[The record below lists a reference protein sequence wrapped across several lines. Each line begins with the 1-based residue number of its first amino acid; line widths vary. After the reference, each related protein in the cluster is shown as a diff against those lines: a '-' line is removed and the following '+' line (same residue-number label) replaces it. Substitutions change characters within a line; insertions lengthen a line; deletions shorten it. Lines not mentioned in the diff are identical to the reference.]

1 MTAETTNQPG
11 QQAGPA
17 DMLRFFCDH
26 LVVLGGSYVPLDA
39 QRHDAGA
46 EKFFAFS
53 GFILSVREVW
63 CLVTA
68 GHAIQELEDNL
79 GARRIRLANCCLAD
93 YFGSKPRVAEPM
105 PFDYADCGKI
115 FIDDEKEGLDFALLT
130 IRPFYQMS
138 LEANGIRAISEVNWV
153 AQDVSA
159 CELFALLGLPNCLV
173 DKPWELVPHGDR
185 FAGVINPA
193 LVTVEATTLPPDEMP
208 DSRFPW
214 FVGRV
219 GAATGLPDVVGMSG
233 GPIFGFAKRPGGLWE
248 YWIVAVQ
255 SRWRSSSRVIFG
267 CPLRTFAQLVEQELQ
282 RQDAAGTQDDLET
295 TKTCALLPNEI
306 HAKPGSAGYGG
317 AGVGPHSDISRLP
330 RETPVE
336 PWKHLVARRHP
347 WRKQLFLKG
356 RNMTVRQ
363 LVGTVNA
370 NKFSE
375 EQAATDLGLPVEAI
389 REAFAYFDANPEVIE
404 LDAAYERYLR
414 KMRGVGRGPQ
424 PVPR

>member
-1 MTAETTNQPG
+1 MAAENSNQDG
-11 QQAGPA
+11 RRAGPV

-39 QRHDAGA
+39 QGHDAEA

-53 GFILSVREVW
+53 GFILSVRGVW

-68 GHAIQELEDNL
+68 GHAVQELEDNL
-79 GARRIRLANCCLAD
+79 RARRIRLANCCLAD

-130 IRPFYQMS
+130 IRSFYQMS
-138 LEANGIRAISEVNWV
+138 LEANGIRAISEANWI
-153 AQDVSA
+153 AQDLSA

-173 DKPWELVPHGDR
+173 DKPWQLVPHGDR

-193 LVTVEATTLPPDEMP
+193 LVTVEAITLPPDEMP
-208 DSRFPW
+208 VSRYPW

-219 GAATGLPDVVGMSG
+219 GAATGLPDILGMSG
-233 GPIFGFAKRPGGLWE
+233 GPIFGFAKRPDGLWE

-255 SRWRSSSRVIFG
+255 SRWRPSSRVIFA
-267 CPLRTFAQLVEQELQ
+267 CPVRTFAHLVEQELQ
-282 RQDAAGTQDDLET
+282 RQEAAEPQDHLGT

-306 HAKPGSAGYGG
+306 HAKSGSAGYGG
-317 AGVGPHSDISRLP
+317 VGAGSHSGKSRLP

-336 PWKHLVARRHP
+336 PWKHLVARKHP

-363 LVGTVNA
+363 LVGTVKA
-370 NKFSE
+370 NNFSE
-375 EQAATDLGLPVEAI
+375 EQAAKDLGLPVEAI
-389 REAFAYFDANPEVIE
+389 REALAYFDANPEVIE

-414 KMRGVGRGPQ
+414 KLRGVGRGPQ

>member
-1 MTAETTNQPG
+1 V
-11 QQAGPA
+11 
-17 DMLRFFCDH
+17 DY
-26 LVVLGGSYVPLDA
+26 LGS
-39 QRHDAGA
+39 R
-46 EKFFAFS
+46 
-53 GFILSVREVW
+53 
-63 CLVTA
+63 
-68 GHAIQELEDNL
+68 
-79 GARRIRLANCCLAD
+79 
-93 YFGSKPRVAEPM
+93 PRVAEPL

-130 IRPFYQMS
+130 IRTFYQMS

-153 AQDVSA
+153 AQDVSP
-159 CELFALLGLPNCLV
+159 CELFALLGLPNRLV

-185 FAGVINPA
+185 FAGVINPV
-193 LVTVEATTLPPDEMP
+193 LVTVEAISLPPDEMP
-208 DSRFPW
+208 ASRYPW

-219 GAATGLPDVVGMSG
+219 GAAAGLPDIVGMSG
-233 GPIFGFAKRPGGLWE
+233 GPIFGFAKRPNGLWE

-255 SRWRSSSRVIFG
+255 SRWRPSSRVIFA
-267 CPLRTFAQLVEQELQ
+267 CPVRTFALLVEQELQ
-282 RQDAAGTQDDLET
+282 RYDAAEPQDDLGT

-306 HAKPGSAGYGG
+306 HAKSGSAGYRAVGG
-317 AGVGPHSDISRLP
+317 GSPSDKSRLP

-363 LVGTVNA
+363 LVGTVKA

-375 EQAATDLGLPVEAI
+375 VQAAKDLGLPVEAI
-389 REAFAYFDANPEVIE
+389 REALAYFDANPEVIE

-414 KMRGVGRGPQ
+414 KIRGVGRGPQ

>member
-1 MTAETTNQPG
+1 MTAENTNQAAQKAG
-11 QQAGPA
+11 QL

-26 LVVLGGSYVPLDA
+26 LVVLGGSYVPLDT
-39 QRHDAGA
+39 QGHDAGA

-53 GFILSVREVW
+53 GFILSVRGVW

-68 GHAIQELEDNL
+68 GHAVQELEDNL
-79 GARRIRLANCCLAD
+79 LSRRIRLANCCLVD
-93 YFGSKPRVAEPM
+93 YLGSRPRVAEPM

-115 FIDDEKEGLDFALLT
+115 FIDDEKEELDFALLT
-130 IRPFYQMS
+130 ILPFYQMS
-138 LEANGIRAISEVNWV
+138 LEANGIRAISEVNWA

-185 FAGVINPA
+185 FAGVINPV
-193 LVTVEATTLPPDEMP
+193 LVTVEAITLPIDEMP
-208 DSRFPW
+208 VSRYPW

-219 GAATGLPDVVGMSG
+219 GAATGLPDIVGMSG
-233 GPIFGFAKRPGGLWE
+233 GPIFGFAKRADGLWE
-248 YWIVAVQ
+248 YWIIAVQ
-255 SRWRSSSRVIFG
+255 SRWRPSSRVIFA
-267 CPLRTFAQLVEQELQ
+267 CPVRTLAHLVEQELQ
-282 RQDAAGTQDDLET
+282 RHDAAEPQDELDT
-295 TKTCALLPNEI
+295 TKTCALLPNEV
-306 HAKPGSAGYGG
+306 HANPVSAGYKTVGG
-317 AGVGPHSDISRLP
+317 GPHSDKSRLP

-363 LVGTVNA
+363 LVGTVKA

-375 EQAATDLGLPVEAI
+375 ERAAKDLRLPVEAI

-404 LDAAYERYLR
+404 LDAAHERYFR
-414 KMRGVGRGPQ
+414 KIRGVGRGPQ
-424 PVPR
+424 PLPR

>member
-1 MTAETTNQPG
+1 MTAENGNQDG
-11 QQAGPA
+11 RQAGPV

-26 LVVLGGSYVPLDA
+26 LVVLGGSYVPLDT
-39 QRHDAGA
+39 QGHDAGA

-53 GFILSVREVW
+53 GFILSVRGIW

-68 GHAIQELEDNL
+68 GHTVQELEHNL
-79 GARRIRLANCCLAD
+79 RARRIRLANCCLAD
-93 YFGSKPRVAEPM
+93 YFGSKPRVPEPM
-105 PFDYADCGKI
+105 PFDYEDCGKI

-130 IRPFYQMS
+130 IRSFYQMS
-138 LEANGIRAISEVNWV
+138 LEANGIRAISEANWV

-173 DKPWELVPHGDR
+173 DKPLELVPHGDR
-185 FAGVINPA
+185 FAGVVNPA
-193 LVTVEATTLPPDEMP
+193 LVTVEAITLPPDEMP
-208 DSRFPW
+208 VSRYPW

-219 GAATGLPDVVGMSG
+219 GAATGLPDIVGMSG
-233 GPIFGFAKRPGGLWE
+233 GPIFGFAKRPDGLWE

-255 SRWRSSSRVIFG
+255 SRWRPSSRVIFA
-267 CPLRTFAQLVEQELQ
+267 CPVRTFAHLVEQELR
-282 RQDAAGTQDDLET
+282 RQDAAEPQDDLGT
-295 TKTCALLPNEI
+295 TKTCAPLPNEV
-306 HAKPGSAGYGG
+306 HAESGSAGYGG
-317 AGVGPHSDISRLP
+317 VGVGSRSDKSRLP

-363 LVGTVNA
+363 LVGTVKA
-370 NKFSE
+370 NNFSE
-375 EQAATDLGLPVEAI
+375 EQAAKDLGLPVEAI

-414 KMRGVGRGPQ
+414 KLRGLGRGPE